1 MKVLLTGA
9 TGYIGHQLAIKL
21 AKLDHIVHAL
31 VRDVN
36 SSRLPIHK
44 NIIPFKGD
52 ICDLDSIMK
61 AIKGC
66 QQVFHTAAFTN
77 MRCNNIEPF
86 YKTNVIGTRNIL
98 EASYQNAIKKVIHTS
113 TLAVFGPALYHVPI
127 TERQPRLNSYSNDYE
142 LTKQMGEE
150 EVFKYVKKGLNCSIL
165 NVSKVYG
172 PGPKTFSNGVN
183 PIIERIMKDMILY
196 VPDRLNVE
204 ANYVFID
211 DVVNAELLA
220 AEKAR
225 PGEKYI
231 IGGENIDYNSLFET
245 IKKLSKSK
253 IPVVKVNYQV
263 VKGIVGFITNVS
275 RLFGKE
281 PLVTPTVLD
290 FLFTNRS
297 ASSQKAISSLNY
309 SITPLNIGLKNTINY
324 LK

>member
-9 TGYIGHQLAIKL
+9 TGYIGHKL
-21 AKLDHIVHAL
+21 ALKLAEQNHEVHAL

-36 SSRLPIHK
+36 SNRLPNHK
-44 NIIPFKGD
+44 YIIPFKGD

-61 AIKGC
+61 AIEGC
-66 QQVFHTAAFTN
+66 QKVFHTAAFTN
-77 MRCNNIEPF
+77 MRCNKVEPF
-86 YKTNVIGTRNIL
+86 YKTNVIGTRNIM
-98 EASYQNAIKKVIHTS
+98 EASYQAGVDKVIYTS
-113 TLAVFGPALYHVPI
+113 TLAVFGPALPHIPI
-127 TERQPRLNSYSNDYE
+127 TEEQPRLTSYDNDYE
-142 LTKQMGEE
+142 LTKTMSEE
-150 EVFKYVKKGLNCSIL
+150 EVLKYVKKGLNCSIL

-172 PGPKTFSNGVN
+172 PGPNTFSSGVN
-183 PIIERIMKDMILY
+183 TIVERIMKDTFLY

-220 AEKAR
+220 AKKAK

-231 IGGENIDYNSLFET
+231 IGGENIDYNGLFHT
-245 IKKLSKSK
+245 IKELSNSK
-253 IPVVKVNYQV
+253 IPVVKVNYHM
-263 VKGIVGFITNVS
+263 VKGFVRLISNVS

-281 PLVTPTVLD
+281 PLVTPTLLD

-297 ASSQKAISSLNY
+297 ASSQKAISNLNY
-309 SITPLNIGLKNTINY
+309 QITPLNTGLKNTINY